1 MASIDLPPVLALSH
15 GTPMLTGEKSHIRD
29 YWRRQGD
36 KALEYGVKGVIIV
49 VCIDIAHD
57 MENFRNRKLTRQLE
71 QGAHW
76 NAEGRKVKIA
86 TNPSPQKEKLGYVKN
101 SEYSDFKPHP
111 DLKTAERCLQMLQ
124 AAGFEVEADPK
135 FNWLIDT
142 FPMLL
147 RMFPDRCPPVTII
160 SQNSHYDP
168 YFHVEIG
175 RTLRP
180 LRKEGYLFIGSG
192 GGVHNLY
199 RVDWSGMLLW
209 RDNWAQRAPPSGP
222 HLEFRQA
229 LEDVICKNGGG
240 PDLKRAIVR
249 LIKHPYYRVAHGTD
263 EHFLPFCFVA
273 GLVGEEEDRGE
284 KGVLACEVW
293 ELGQQAE
300 TQFSIGDWPCRS
312 YVAPL

>member
-1 MASIDLPPVLALSH
+1 
-15 GTPMLTGEKSHIRD
+15 
-29 YWRRQGD
+29 
-36 KALEYGVKGVIIV
+36 
-49 VCIDIAHD
+49 
-57 MENFRNRKLTRQLE
+57 
-71 QGAHW
+71 
-76 NAEGRKVKIA
+76 
-86 TNPSPQKEKLGYVKN
+86 
-101 SEYSDFKPHP
+101 
-111 DLKTAERCLQMLQ
+111 MLQ
-124 AAGFEVEADPK
+124 AAGFEAEADPK

-209 RDNWAQRAPPSGP
+209 RDNWAQRAPPSGG
-222 HLEFRQA
+222 HLDFRQA

-273 GLVGEEEDRGE
+273 GVVGEEEDRGE

-293 ELGQQAE
+293 ELVRIGSPDLTFDLVTASDADE
-300 TQFSIGDWPCRS
+300 SVGTTSRDSVLHRKLANSRLCSSIV
-312 YVAPL
+312 VALRMSVLN